1 LVFNRSNSNIINFKK
16 YKVFLVLRLFGVAG
30 GNISPKPSSAD
41 GGSLIPTA
49 GEKKGKMGVRASQE
63 PLL

>member
-1 LVFNRSNSNIINFKK
+1 LVYFRNNGGVISFKK

-41 GGSLIPTA
+41 DGSLIPTA